1 MSNVSARRGGG
12 AAWMLRTFA
21 IVVALSAAALTTARA
36 ADAAENVE
44 RNAPT
49 LEVDALLY
57 GWIPGTFGSVRVKDT
72 TVQVDSTPADVLR
85 LVFDGDAL
93 AGAGYFALSY
103 DRLGIFAD
111 VIGGDAKLSV
121 SQSIPTQLCCTLDV
135 DAKSKMYFVILDTG
149 LGYEVARLPLP
160 GRQRPLT
167 LGVWAG
173 ARYVYLSNDL
183 EADAD
188 VVHGARRH
196 ADVYESLD
204 WADPLIGI
212 RWSVPLHDAI
222 SLDFRGDIGGFG
234 ASSDLTWG
242 LVSMLRLWL
251 PWKPFDLSPYL
262 AAGYRVV
269 AFDRSPDGRTVD
281 MQLRGPVMGAG
292 ATF

>member
-1 MSNVSARRGGG
+1 
-12 AAWMLRTFA
+12 
-21 IVVALSAAALTTARA
+21 
-36 ADAAENVE
+36 
-44 RNAPT
+44 
-49 LEVDALLY
+49 
-57 GWIPGTFGSVRVKDT
+57 
-72 TVQVDSTPADVLR
+72 
-85 LVFDGDAL
+85 
-93 AGAGYFALSY
+93 
-103 DRLGIFAD
+103 
-111 VIGGDAKLSV
+111 
-121 SQSIPTQLCCTLDV
+121 
-135 DAKSKMYFVILDTG
+135 MYFVILDTG